1 MRVGSQVVIVVPRD
15 VEIEVRIFR
24 IKCRNIHS
32 DLVLALEA
40 VHAHRLPFWDAMLWA
55 SAQRAGVRHMLSED
69 FQDGFELQDVTFIN
83 PFTPEN
89 NQLIDKLLPQ
99 S

>member
-1 MRVGSQVVIVVPRD
+1 VFQGLPERECSCPCDGCTR
-15 VEIEVRIFR
+15 R
-24 IKCRNIHS
+24 
-32 DLVLALEA
+32 LLALEA

-83 PFTPEN
+83 PFNTEN
-89 NQLIDKLLPQ
+89 NQLIDKLLLQ